1 MHLLH
6 WQADSLPLGS
16 PWDWNTTVKWKIEL
30 RTWSHGGGIIFF
42 TSCVM
47 ENNVFFLNLLMP
59 FCCLN
64 TVSYYSSGSVNLN
77 SNTSIIFFYNFTCCL
92 FIPHLL
98 FYLYYILIVSMC
110 QHKSTNNL
118 FQISLIIAFFLLTR
132 VLSIIW
138 FAHLNR
144 EEINV
149 QNGQRVPPTLK
160 L

>member
-1 MHLLH
+1 
-6 WQADSLPLGS
+6 
-16 PWDWNTTVKWKIEL
+16 
-30 RTWSHGGGIIFF
+30 
-42 TSCVM
+42 
-47 ENNVFFLNLLMP
+47 
-59 FCCLN
+59 
-64 TVSYYSSGSVNLN
+64 
-77 SNTSIIFFYNFTCCL
+77 
-92 FIPHLL
+92 
-98 FYLYYILIVSMC
+98 MC
-110 QHKSTNNL
+110 QHKSPNNL